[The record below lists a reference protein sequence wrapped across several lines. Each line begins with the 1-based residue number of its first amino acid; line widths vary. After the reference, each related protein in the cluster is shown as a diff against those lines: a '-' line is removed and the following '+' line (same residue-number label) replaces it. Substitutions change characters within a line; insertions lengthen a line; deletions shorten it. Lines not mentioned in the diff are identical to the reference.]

1 MLIGTISLLY
11 GLVLLLVKLIQQY
24 QLLVLVID
32 LNLQHH
38 LLLVLVFHC
47 PV

>member
-32 LNLQHH
+32 LNQQHH
-38 LLLVLVFHC
+38 HLLVLVFHC
-47 PV
+47 QV